1 MAGKDIRV
9 NLGSKGQF
17 ALGVAIISAAAA
29 AAVAAAAAIGSIAG
43 KVYGVIVDAKDG
55 KK

>member
-1 MAGKDIRV
+1 MADKDFRV
-9 NLGSKGQF
+9 NIGSKGQF

-43 KVYGVIVDAKDG
+43 KLYGVILDAKGG